1 MDIQKAKELIYNFEC
16 LVFTRAKTS
25 SVFLSAYSKMW
36 GDVLR
41 ASSVALVKAAMLQT
55 ATLKCE
61 CPPEPWGL
69 VRTQAAGPHPQRIQ
83 FRRPA
88 AGLKIHPSSTFP
100 GEFPMKVWK
109 QMLRTNA
116 SGQQPDPSSLKKRTH
131 NQHQQMREPSLRLCK
146 HGKWRVAAGGQ
157 GWEHLRGQP
166 PEEVAFLHPEEK
178 RLHTL
183 PPAHSREGCGFVTQ
197 GLGRHHGKPKWETR
211 HPKNSGEMKEAYLF

>member
-1 MDIQKAKELIYNFEC
+1 MRVSTGTLRTCPNPGCWAPPSAHPIQEAC
-16 LVFTRAKTS
+16 SR
-25 SVFLSAYSKMW
+25 
-36 GDVLR
+36 
-41 ASSVALVKAAMLQT
+41 
-55 ATLKCE
+55 
-61 CPPEPWGL
+61 PENLPFQH
-69 VRTQAAGPHPQRIQ
+69 VPR
-83 FRRPA
+83 
-88 AGLKIHPSSTFP
+88 
-100 GEFPMKVWK
+100 EFPMKVWK